1 MKNIALKTLLLI
13 THFLFSQNGPANQNE
28 LLGKWEITKV
38 EIENVISAE
47 KGKDPTLSDTSNTQ
61 SQNLIN
67 GLAQSISDE
76 YLHSVFYFEADN
88 RLKIK
93 TKRKKIKGTY
103 TFEKEKSLIFTSL
116 DFFKELAIQKLEGN
130 TLIINQVD
138 DNKVIKL
145 TFTKK

>member
-1 MKNIALKTLLLI
+1 MKNIALKILLI
-13 THFLFSQNGPANQNE
+13 MTHFIFAQNGPADQNE
-28 LLGKWEITKV
+28 LIGKWEITKV

-47 KGKDPTLSDTSNTQ
+47 KGKDPTLTDTSNTQ

-76 YLHSVFYFEADN
+76 YLHSVFYFKTEN
-88 RLKIK
+88 QLKIK

-103 TFEKEKSLIFTSL
+103 TFQKEKSLIFTSL

-138 DNKVIKL
+138 DNKVITL

>member
-1 MKNIALKTLLLI
+1 MKNIALKILLI
-13 THFLFSQNGPANQNE
+13 MTHFIFAQNGPSDQNE

-47 KGKDPTLSDTSNTQ
+47 KGKTPTLTDTTNTQ

-76 YLHSVFYFEADN
+76 YLHSVFYFKKEN
-88 RLKIK
+88 QLKIK
-93 TKRKKIKGTY
+93 TKRKTLKGTY
-103 TFEKEKSLIFTSL
+103 TFQKEKSLLSTNIE
-116 DFFKELAIQKLEGN
+116 FFEKLVIQKIEEN